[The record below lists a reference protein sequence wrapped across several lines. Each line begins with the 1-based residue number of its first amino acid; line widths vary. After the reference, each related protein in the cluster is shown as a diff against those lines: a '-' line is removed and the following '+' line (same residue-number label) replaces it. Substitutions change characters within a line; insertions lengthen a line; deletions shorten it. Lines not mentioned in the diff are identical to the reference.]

1 MPRTFV
7 FDYHDEEHQNNSLVT
22 NWKANKKL
30 YSDVKIILEDGE
42 TYAHKFILSAKS
54 DYFAKMFDADH
65 NFIEANGKEV
75 HMPFKLKYMEKV
87 LEYLY
92 GGNLDAKNF
101 TEIEIIPLL
110 DLLRFML
117 LENAFGCIRDRLHDK
132 IVHDLEGKT
141 DFVRKYLAV
150 AEVARRHQLFD
161 TLEII
166 ANSLA
171 PHLDLIVDICSQE
184 ILLMSYEVME
194 VFMYIIHKPLTKF
207 RLIRKWLDKHG
218 GNNETKKETCSK
230 FINLHEFDSADLVSE
245 VRESGIYD
253 DTELLDVVAPK
264 INQEMDVMVLNDADR
279 TAEFI
284 NLRLIGQDDS
294 EYRFRVKKTIHMAKL
309 KESYSSRVGKH
320 ISFLRF
326 MFDGSRLSDDSSPQS
341 LDMENNDII
350 EVFHAM

>member
-1 MPRTFV
+1 MR
-7 FDYHDEEHQNNSLVT
+7 Q
-22 NWKANKKL
+22 
-30 YSDVKIILEDGE
+30 
-42 TYAHKFILSAKS
+42 
-54 DYFAKMFDADH
+54 
-65 NFIEANGKEV
+65 
-75 HMPFKLKYMEKV
+75 
-87 LEYLY
+87 
-92 GGNLDAKNF
+92 
-101 TEIEIIPLL
+101 
-110 DLLRFML
+110 
-117 LENAFGCIRDRLHDK
+117 
-132 IVHDLEGKT
+132 
-141 DFVRKYLAV
+141 
-150 AEVARRHQLFD
+150 
-161 TLEII
+161 
-166 ANSLA
+166 
-171 PHLDLIVDICSQE
+171 
-184 ILLMSYEVME
+184 
-194 VFMYIIHKPLTKF
+194 
-207 RLIRKWLDKHG
+207 
-218 GNNETKKETCSK
+218 KKETCSK

-320 ISFLRF
+320 ISYLRF